1 MLKKLFLT
9 TIVLSLF
16 SVHLNGACSD
26 KTIFSSDYKIEIF
39 FSIIE
44 VLQNFGLIMNNLV
57 YKKF

>member
-1 MLKKLFLT
+1 MNELSIKLKEANFNVIYYLYN
-9 TIVLSLF
+9 SY
-16 SVHLNGACSD
+16 
-26 KTIFSSDYKIEIF
+26 SSDYKIEIF